1 MDRTV
6 QSVHDFHIVQDM
18 AVVRIGLHPNG
29 VGDGASA
36 VFAGGKRRG
45 HFGHGCTSTGRKG
58 DGVAVPLVGLGVNIR
73 RVLKISLC
81 RDAGVCIL
89 QLDPVCQSPG
99 FVGCHIADVPDQR
112 AGFRRA
118 FTCGIRD
125 GFILRGCRTDVDAS
139 GASGFRG
146 AIRIIG
152 SAGPARHA
160 HIFLDV
166 LGIRK
171 GIHHL
176 DLRAAIR
183 ASRHGQGVSQIIAVC
198 LFRDGRDGFGQVH
211 IAVLGNNVTV
221 KINGDRCLANDN
233 SSGSIFADLRQV
245 NFCFHKKVAADDGI
259 RLCLLLCQ
267 PCSIKGESDRIVC
280 HRDGAHL
287 GAAAGDFA
295 VGRSVAKQRR
305 KGIGH
310 LPVCRQK
317 GVDGDIAIADLQ
329 LEIRVAGNIRRA

>member
-6 QSVHDFHIVQDM
+6 QRVHDFHIVQDI

-89 QLDPVCQSPG
+89 QLDPVGQSPG

-112 AGFRRA
+112 AGFRRV

-125 GFILRGCRTDVDAS
+125 GFIPRGCRANVYAS
-139 GASGFRG
+139 GAYGFRG

-152 SAGPARHA
+152 CGRHSRHA

-176 DLRAAIR
+176 DLRAAIC
-183 ASRHGQGVSQIIAVC
+183 AGLHGQGVSQIIAVC

-221 KINGDRCLANDN
+221 KINGDRCIANDN

-259 RLCLLLCQ
+259 RLRLLLCQ
-267 PCSIKGESDRIVC
+267 PSGVKGKGDRIVC
-280 HRDGAHL
+280 HRDGAH
-287 GAAAGDFA
+287 GRAAAGDAA
-295 VGRSVAKQRR
+295 VGRGVAQQGRQ
-305 KGIGH
+305 GIGH

>member
-1 MDRTV
+1 M
-6 QSVHDFHIVQDM
+6 
-18 AVVRIGLHPNG
+18 
-29 VGDGASA
+29 
-36 VFAGGKRRG
+36 
-45 HFGHGCTSTGRKG
+45 
-58 DGVAVPLVGLGVNIR
+58 
-73 RVLKISLC
+73 
-81 RDAGVCIL
+81 
-89 QLDPVCQSPG
+89 
-99 FVGCHIADVPDQR
+99 
-112 AGFRRA
+112 
-118 FTCGIRD
+118 
-125 GFILRGCRTDVDAS
+125 
-139 GASGFRG
+139 
-146 AIRIIG
+146 
-152 SAGPARHA
+152 
-160 HIFLDV
+160 

-183 ASRHGQGVSQIIAVC
+183 AGLHGQGVSQIIAVC
-198 LFRDGRDGFGQVH
+198 LLRDGRDGFAQIH
-211 IAVLGNNVTV
+211 ISVLGNNVTV
-221 KINGDRCLANDN
+221 KINGDRCIANDN
-233 SSGSIFADLRQV
+233 SSGSTFADLRQV

-267 PCSIKGESDRIVC
+267 PCSIKGKGDRIVC

>member
-1 MDRTV
+1 M
-6 QSVHDFHIVQDM
+6 
-18 AVVRIGLHPNG
+18 
-29 VGDGASA
+29 
-36 VFAGGKRRG
+36 
-45 HFGHGCTSTGRKG
+45 GRKG

-73 RVLKISLC
+73 RVLKFFLC
-81 RDAGVCIL
+81 RDAGVCLL

-99 FVGCHIADVPDQR
+99 FVGSHIADSPDQR
-112 AGFRRA
+112 AGFRRF
-118 FTCGIRD
+118 FTCGSRD
-125 GFILRGCRTDVDAS
+125 GFIPRGCRANVYAS

-146 AIRIIG
+146 ATRIIG
-152 SAGPARHA
+152 CGRHSRHA

-166 LGIRK
+166 LGFRK

-176 DLRAAIR
+176 DLRAAIC
-183 ASRHGQGVSQIIAVC
+183 AGLHGQGVSQIIAVC

-221 KINGDRCLANDN
+221 KINGDRCIANDN
-233 SSGSIFADLRQV
+233 FTGSIFADLRQV

-267 PCSIKGESDRIVC
+267 PSGVKGKGDRIVC

>member
-6 QSVHDFHIVQDM
+6 QRVHDFHIVQDI

-89 QLDPVCQSPG
+89 QLDPVGQSPG
-99 FVGCHIADVPDQR
+99 FVGSHIADNPDQG
-112 AGFRRA
+112 AGFRRV

-125 GFILRGCRTDVDAS
+125 GFILRGCRANVYAS

-146 AIRIIG
+146 ATRIIG
-152 SAGPARHA
+152 CGRHSRHA

-166 LGIRK
+166 LGFRK
-171 GIHHL
+171 AIHHL
-176 DLRAAIR
+176 DIRAAIC
-183 ASRHGQGVSQIIAVC
+183 AGLHGQGVSQIIAVC
-198 LFRDGRDGFGQVH
+198 LLRDGRDGFGQVH

-221 KINGDRCLANDN
+221 KIDGDRCIANDN
-233 SSGSIFADLRQV
+233 LSGSIFADLRQV

-259 RLCLLLCQ
+259 RLRLLLCQ
-267 PCSIKGESDRIVC
+267 PSGVKGKGDRIVC

-329 LEIRVAGNIRRA
+329 LEIRIARNIRRA

>member
-1 MDRTV
+1 M
-6 QSVHDFHIVQDM
+6 
-18 AVVRIGLHPNG
+18 
-29 VGDGASA
+29 
-36 VFAGGKRRG
+36 
-45 HFGHGCTSTGRKG
+45 
-58 DGVAVPLVGLGVNIR
+58 
-73 RVLKISLC
+73 
-81 RDAGVCIL
+81 
-89 QLDPVCQSPG
+89 
-99 FVGCHIADVPDQR
+99 
-112 AGFRRA
+112 
-118 FTCGIRD
+118 
-125 GFILRGCRTDVDAS
+125 
-139 GASGFRG
+139 
-146 AIRIIG
+146 
-152 SAGPARHA
+152 
-160 HIFLDV
+160 

-171 GIHHL
+171 AIHHL

-221 KINGDRCLANDN
+221 KINGDRCIANDN
-233 SSGSIFADLRQV
+233 SSGSTFADLRQV

-267 PCSIKGESDRIVC
+267 PCSIKGESDRTAC

-295 VGRSVAKQRR
+295 VDRSVAKQRR

-310 LPVCRQK
+310 LPVCSQK

>member
-6 QSVHDFHIVQDM
+6 QRVHDFHIVQDI

-112 AGFRRA
+112 AGFRRV

-125 GFILRGCRTDVDAS
+125 GLILRGCRTDVDAS

-152 SAGPARHA
+152 CGRHSRHA

-166 LGIRK
+166 LGFRK
-171 GIHHL
+171 AIHHL
-176 DLRAAIR
+176 DIRAAIC
-183 ASRHGQGVSQIIAVC
+183 AGRHGQGVSQIIAVC
-198 LFRDGRDGFGQVH
+198 LLRDGRDGFAQIH
-211 IAVLGNNVTV
+211 ISVLGDNVTS
-221 KINGDRCLANDN
+221 KIDVDRCLANEN
-233 SSGSIFADLRQV
+233 LSGSIFADLRQV

-267 PCSIKGESDRIVC
+267 PCSIKGKGDRIVC
-280 HRDGAHL
+280 HRDGAH
-287 GAAAGDFA
+287 GRAAAGDAA
-295 VGRSVAKQRR
+295 VGRGVAQQVRQ
-305 KGIGH
+305 GIGH
-310 LPVCRQK
+310 FPARSQEIINRDVA
-317 GVDGDIAIADLQ
+317 VADHQ
-329 LEIRVAGNIRRA
+329 LEIRIARNIRRA